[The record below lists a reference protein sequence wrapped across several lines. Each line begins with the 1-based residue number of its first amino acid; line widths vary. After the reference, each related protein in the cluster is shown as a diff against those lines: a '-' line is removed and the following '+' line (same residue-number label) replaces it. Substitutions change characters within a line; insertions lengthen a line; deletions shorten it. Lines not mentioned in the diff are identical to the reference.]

1 MLATQERKVT
11 LSEARAMTE
20 IEPPADALQFV
31 TPTAVKC
38 ACQEFAV
45 NGFCEHLVYYAVA
58 KIQAHRGEVILSQHQ
73 SAEQ

>member
-11 LSEARAMTE
+11 LNEARAMTE

-38 ACQEFAV
+38 ACDEFKHF
-45 NGFCEHLVYYAVA
+45 GFCEHLVYYTVA
-58 KIQAHRGEVILSQHQ
+58 KIQTHRKEVIVSQQ
-73 SAEQ
+73 

>member
-1 MLATQERKVT
+1 MLATQERKVA
-11 LSEARAMTE
+11 LEAARATIE
-20 IEPPADALQFV
+20 IAPPADAIQFV
-31 TPTAVKC
+31 SVTALRC

>member
-31 TPTAVKC
+31 TPTALRC
-38 ACQEFAV
+38 ACHEFAV
-45 NGFCEHLVYYAVA
+45 NGFCEHLVFYCIA
-58 KIQAHRGEVILSQHQ
+58 KIQAQREEVILSH
-73 SAEQ
+73 S

>member
-1 MLATQERKVT
+1 MLVTQERKIG
-11 LSEARAMTE
+11 LDAARAMIE
-20 IEPPADALQFV
+20 IDPPADAIQFV
-31 TPTAVKC
+31 SVTALRC

-73 SAEQ
+73 IAGQ